1 MPCKKI
7 IKINNENYIIVGVI
21 KIFHIIGLVQ
31 GGRKI
36 TNIIKENI
44 NIIDINKINENI
56 VAFSSK
62 STCNKAEDKLY
73 FYNIIEK
80 KIMNEIKNY
89 SFITSKNCLYLMNLN
104 KELFH
109 IDNILLCICME
120 NSSNGIL
127 LVEPLLRDYQ
137 EVYCKFHKTDFE
149 VNCFC
154 QINKYIKESINNI
167 EKAINKE
174 TNYFLVGRFNEEK
187 RIGVIELYELIYDEE
202 GTHIKINFIISVGY
216 NYFDHFESIN
226 YIIQSKNLR
235 NILISC
241 LDGNNYFFR
250 FNGKDIFK

>member
-1 MPCKKI
+1 M
-7 IKINNENYIIVGVI
+7 
-21 KIFHIIGLVQ
+21 VQ
-31 GGRKI
+31 GGRKR

-44 NIIDINKINENI
+44 NIIDIIKINENI

-109 IDNILLCICME
+109 IDSILLCICME

-167 EKAINKE
+167 EKDINKE
-174 TNYFLVGRFNEEK
+174 NNYFLVGGFNEEK

>member
-1 MPCKKI
+1 
-7 IKINNENYIIVGVI
+7 
-21 KIFHIIGLVQ
+21 
-31 GGRKI
+31 
-36 TNIIKENI
+36 
-44 NIIDINKINENI
+44 
-56 VAFSSK
+56 
-62 STCNKAEDKLY
+62 
-73 FYNIIEK
+73 
-80 KIMNEIKNY
+80 
-89 SFITSKNCLYLMNLN
+89 
-104 KELFH
+104 
-109 IDNILLCICME
+109 ME

-167 EKAINKE
+167 EKDINKE
-174 TNYFLVGRFNEEK
+174 NNYFLVGGFNEEK

-250 FNGKDIFK
+250 FNGKDILK